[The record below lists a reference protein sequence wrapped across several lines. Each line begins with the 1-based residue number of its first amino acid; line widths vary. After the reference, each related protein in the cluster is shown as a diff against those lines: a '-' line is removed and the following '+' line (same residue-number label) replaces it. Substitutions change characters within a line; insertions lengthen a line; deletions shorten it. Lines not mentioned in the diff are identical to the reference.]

1 MAHQKKHQDEQ
12 QKLKAL
18 VRELEQELSQGN
30 TQLQAVAETQERLQ
44 QAERICH
51 ELSDENHQL
60 RVEITDW
67 QKRFA
72 ASEDYQREIGTL
84 KQQLNALQSEHNAL
98 LQSNR
103 RMEEQLDLQRGFDSS
118 SSGKDD
124 SVYLMNSQ
132 STEKIAAVLPS
143 DFTGSTHT
151 TDHKLADPAT
161 SSSKATRIR
170 RLLPSFAELRQQLAE
185 SVNLP
190 RLRFGA
196 IIAGAIGAIAVAGIS
211 IQAISTEPPRSATPA
226 LTETATAEEAAT
238 PALPRRSIA
247 PAPRVSGTFQTVRP
261 TQVFSEPTEDSALV
275 ASIAKGVRLN
285 VVDSR
290 EGWLE
295 IRSKHGRPPGFI
307 RRDEA
312 VRVSAN

>member
-1 MAHQKKHQDEQ
+1 MAHQKKHQEEQ
-12 QKLKAL
+12 RKLKAL
-18 VRELEQELSQGN
+18 VRELEHELSQGN

-60 RVEITDW
+60 REEITDW

-72 ASEDYQREIGTL
+72 ASEEYQREIGIL
-84 KQQLNALQSEHNAL
+84 KQQLHSLQSEHDAL

-103 RMEEQLDLQRGFDSS
+103 RMEEQLNLQRGLDSP

-132 STEKIAAVLPS
+132 SAEKIAAVLPS
-143 DFTGSTHT
+143 DFTGSTHAT
-151 TDHKLADPAT
+151 GQKLADPAT
-161 SSSKATRIR
+161 SSGKATRVR
-170 RLLPSFAELRQQLAE
+170 RFLPSLI
-185 SVNLP
+185 LP
-190 RLRFGA
+190 KLRFGA
-196 IIAGAIGAIAVAGIS
+196 IIASAIGAIAVAGIS
-211 IQAISTEPPRSATPA
+211 VQALRTEPPSSAAPA
-226 LTETATAEEAAT
+226 HTETATVEEPAA
-238 PALPRRSIA
+238 AASPRPSIE
-247 PAPRVSGTFQTVRP
+247 PAPRVRGTFQTVRP

>member
-1 MAHQKKHQDEQ
+1 MAHQKKHQEEQ
-12 QKLKAL
+12 RKLKAL
-18 VRELEQELSQGN
+18 VRELEHELSQGN

-60 RVEITDW
+60 REEITDW

-72 ASEDYQREIGTL
+72 ASEEYQREIGIL
-84 KQQLNALQSEHNAL
+84 KQQLDALQSEHDAL

-103 RMEEQLDLQRGFDSS
+103 RMEEQLNLQRELDSS
-118 SSGKDD
+118 SSRND
-124 SVYLMNSQ
+124 SANLLNSH
-132 STEKIAAVLPS
+132 SAEKIAAVLSS
-143 DFTGSTHT
+143 DFTGSTHAT
-151 TDHKLADPAT
+151 GQKLADPAT
-161 SSSKATRIR
+161 SSGKATRVCR
-170 RLLPSFAELRQQLAE
+170 FLPSLI
-185 SVNLP
+185 LP
-190 RLRFGA
+190 KLRFGA
-196 IIAGAIGAIAVAGIS
+196 IIASAIGAIAVAGIS
-211 IQAISTEPPRSATPA
+211 VQALRTEPPSSAAPA
-226 LTETATAEEAAT
+226 HTETATVEEPAAAASLR
-238 PALPRRSIA
+238 PSIE
-247 PAPRVSGTFQTVRP
+247 PVPRVRGTFQTVRP
-261 TQVFSEPTEDSALV
+261 TQVFSEPSEDSALV

>member
-12 QKLKAL
+12 RKLKAL
-18 VRELEQELSQGN
+18 VRELEHELSEGN

-60 RVEITDW
+60 REDITDW

-72 ASEDYQREIGTL
+72 ASEDYQREIGIL
-84 KQQLNALQSEHNAL
+84 KQQLDALQSEHDAL

-103 RMEEQLDLQRGFDSS
+103 RMEEQLNLHRGFDSS

-132 STEKIAAVLPS
+132 SAEKIAAVLPS
-143 DFTGSTHT
+143 DFTESTLAT
-151 TDHKLADPAT
+151 GHKLADPAT
-161 SSSKATRIR
+161 SPSKATRVR
-170 RLLPSFAELRQQLAE
+170 RLLPSLI
-185 SVNLP
+185 LP
-190 RLRFGA
+190 KLRFGA
-196 IIAGAIGAIAVAGIS
+196 IIASAIGALAVAGIS
-211 IQAISTEPPRSATPA
+211 VQALRTEPPSSAAPA
-226 LTETATAEEAAT
+226 HTETATVEEPAA
-238 PALPRRSIA
+238 AASPRPSIE
-247 PAPRVSGTFQTVRP
+247 PAPRVRGTFQTVRP

>member
-1 MAHQKKHQDEQ
+1 MAHQKKHQEEQ
-12 QKLKAL
+12 RKLKAL
-18 VRELEQELSQGN
+18 VRELEHELSQRD

-60 RVEITDW
+60 REEITDW

-72 ASEDYQREIGTL
+72 ATEDYQREIGIL
-84 KQQLNALQSEHNAL
+84 KQQLDALQSEHDAL

-103 RMEEQLDLQRGFDSS
+103 RMEEQLNLQRELDSS
-118 SSGKDD
+118 SSRND
-124 SVYLMNSQ
+124 SANLLNSH
-132 STEKIAAVLPS
+132 SAEKIAAVLSS
-143 DFTGSTHT
+143 DFTGSTHAT
-151 TDHKLADPAT
+151 GQKLADPAT
-161 SSSKATRIR
+161 SSGKATRVR
-170 RLLPSFAELRQQLAE
+170 RFLPSLI
-185 SVNLP
+185 LP
-190 RLRFGA
+190 KLRFGA
-196 IIAGAIGAIAVAGIS
+196 IIASAIGAIAVAGIS
-211 IQAISTEPPRSATPA
+211 VQALRTEPPSSAAPA
-226 LTETATAEEAAT
+226 HTETATVEEPAA
-238 PALPRRSIA
+238 AASPRPSIE
-247 PAPRVSGTFQTVRP
+247 PVPRVRGTFQTVSP
-261 TQVFSEPTEDSALV
+261 TQVFSEPSEDSALV

>member
-1 MAHQKKHQDEQ
+1 M
-12 QKLKAL
+12 
-18 VRELEQELSQGN
+18 RELEHELSQGN

-60 RVEITDW
+60 REEITDW

-72 ASEDYQREIGTL
+72 ASEEYQREIGIL
-84 KQQLNALQSEHNAL
+84 KQQLHALQSEHDAL

-103 RMEEQLDLQRGFDSS
+103 RMEEQLNLQRELDSS
-118 SSGKDD
+118 SSRND
-124 SVYLMNSQ
+124 SANLLNSH
-132 STEKIAAVLPS
+132 SAEKIAAVLSS
-143 DFTGSTHT
+143 DFTGSTHAT
-151 TDHKLADPAT
+151 GQKLADPAT
-161 SSSKATRIR
+161 SSGKATRVR
-170 RLLPSFAELRQQLAE
+170 RFLPSLI
-185 SVNLP
+185 LP
-190 RLRFGA
+190 KLRFGA
-196 IIAGAIGAIAVAGIS
+196 IIASAIGAIAVAGIS
-211 IQAISTEPPRSATPA
+211 VQALRTEPPSSAAPA
-226 LTETATAEEAAT
+226 HTETATVEEPAAAASLR
-238 PALPRRSIA
+238 PSIEPVA
-247 PAPRVSGTFQTVRP
+247 RVRGTFQTVRP
-261 TQVFSEPTEDSALV
+261 TQVFSEPSEDSALV

>member
-1 MAHQKKHQDEQ
+1 MAHQKKHQEEQ
-12 QKLKAL
+12 RKLKAL
-18 VRELEQELSQGN
+18 VRELEHELSQGN

-60 RVEITDW
+60 REEITDW

-72 ASEDYQREIGTL
+72 ASEEYQREIGIL
-84 KQQLNALQSEHNAL
+84 KQQLDALQSEHDAL

-103 RMEEQLDLQRGFDSS
+103 RMEEQLNLQRELDSS
-118 SSGKDD
+118 SSRND
-124 SVYLMNSQ
+124 SANLLNSH
-132 STEKIAAVLPS
+132 SAEKIAAVLSS
-143 DFTGSTHT
+143 DFTGSTHAT
-151 TDHKLADPAT
+151 GQKLADPAT
-161 SSSKATRIR
+161 SSGKATRVR
-170 RLLPSFAELRQQLAE
+170 RFLPSLI
-185 SVNLP
+185 LP
-190 RLRFGA
+190 KLRFGA
-196 IIAGAIGAIAVAGIS
+196 IIASAIGAIAVAGIS
-211 IQAISTEPPRSATPA
+211 VQALRTEPPSPA
-226 LTETATAEEAAT
+226 APAHTETATVEEPAAAASLR
-238 PALPRRSIA
+238 PSIES
-247 PAPRVSGTFQTVRP
+247 APRVRGTFQTVRP
-261 TQVFSEPTEDSALV
+261 TQVFSEPSEDSALV

>member
-1 MAHQKKHQDEQ
+1 MAHQKKHQEEQ
-12 QKLKAL
+12 RKLKAL
-18 VRELEQELSQGN
+18 VRELEHELSQGN

-60 RVEITDW
+60 REEITDW

-72 ASEDYQREIGTL
+72 ASEDYQREIGIL
-84 KQQLNALQSEHNAL
+84 KQQLDALQSEHDEL

-103 RMEEQLDLQRGFDSS
+103 RMEEQLNLQRGFDSS
-118 SSGKDD
+118 SSRKDD
-124 SVYLMNSQ
+124 SDHLMNSQ
-132 STEKIAAVLPS
+132 SAEKIAAVLPS
-143 DFTGSTHT
+143 DFTASTHAT
-151 TDHKLADPAT
+151 GHKLADPAT
-161 SSSKATRIR
+161 SSSKATRFR
-170 RLLPSFAELRQQLAE
+170 RLLPSLIHPKLRL
-185 SVNLP
+185 
-190 RLRFGA
+190 GA
-196 IIAGAIGAIAVAGIS
+196 IIASAIGAIAVAGIS
-211 IQAISTEPPRSATPA
+211 VQALRTEPPSSAAQAP
-226 LTETATAEEAAT
+226 TETATAEEAAT

-247 PAPRVSGTFQTVRP
+247 PAPRISGTFQTVRP

-307 RRDEA
+307 RKEEA
-312 VRVSAN
+312 VRISSN

>member
-1 MAHQKKHQDEQ
+1 MAYQKKHQDEQ

-18 VRELEQELSQGN
+18 VRELEHELSQGN

-60 RVEITDW
+60 REEITDW

-72 ASEDYQREIGTL
+72 TSEDYQREIGIL
-84 KQQLNALQSEHNAL
+84 KQQLDALQSEHDAL

-103 RMEEQLDLQRGFDSS
+103 RMEEQLNLQRELDSS
-118 SSGKDD
+118 SSRND
-124 SVYLMNSQ
+124 SANLLNSH
-132 STEKIAAVLPS
+132 SAEKIAAVLPS
-143 DFTGSTHT
+143 DFTGSTHAT
-151 TDHKLADPAT
+151 GHKLADPAT
-161 SSSKATRIR
+161 SSSKATMVR
-170 RLLPSFAELRQQLAE
+170 RLLPSLIH
-185 SVNLP
+185 P
-190 RLRFGA
+190 KLRFGA
-196 IIAGAIGAIAVAGIS
+196 IIASAIGAIAVAGIG
-211 IQAISTEPPRSATPA
+211 IQALRTESPSPATPA
-226 LTETATAEEAAT
+226 HTETATAEETAT

>member
-1 MAHQKKHQDEQ
+1 MAHQKKHQEEQ
-12 QKLKAL
+12 RKLKAL
-18 VRELEQELSQGN
+18 VRELEHELSQGN

-60 RVEITDW
+60 REEITDW

-72 ASEDYQREIGTL
+72 ASEEYQREIGIL
-84 KQQLNALQSEHNAL
+84 KQQLHALQSEHDAL

-103 RMEEQLDLQRGFDSS
+103 RMEEQLNLQRELDSS
-118 SSGKDD
+118 SSRND
-124 SVYLMNSQ
+124 SANLLNSH
-132 STEKIAAVLPS
+132 SAEKIAAVLSS
-143 DFTGSTHT
+143 DFTGSTHAT
-151 TDHKLADPAT
+151 GQKLADPAT
-161 SSSKATRIR
+161 SSGKATRVR
-170 RLLPSFAELRQQLAE
+170 RFLPSLI
-185 SVNLP
+185 LP
-190 RLRFGA
+190 KLRFGA
-196 IIAGAIGAIAVAGIS
+196 IIVSAIGAIAVAGIS
-211 IQAISTEPPRSATPA
+211 VQALRTEPPSSAAPA
-226 LTETATAEEAAT
+226 HTETATVEEPAAAASLRPT
-238 PALPRRSIA
+238 IEPV
-247 PAPRVSGTFQTVRP
+247 PRVRGTFQTVRP
-261 TQVFSEPTEDSALV
+261 TQVFSEPSEDSALV

>member
-1 MAHQKKHQDEQ
+1 MAHQKKHQEEQ
-12 QKLKAL
+12 RKLKAL
-18 VRELEQELSQGN
+18 VRELEHELSQGN

-60 RVEITDW
+60 REEITDW

-72 ASEDYQREIGTL
+72 ASEEYQREIGIL
-84 KQQLNALQSEHNAL
+84 KQQLDALQSEHDAL

-103 RMEEQLDLQRGFDSS
+103 RMEEQLNLQRELDSS
-118 SSGKDD
+118 SSRND
-124 SVYLMNSQ
+124 SANLLNSH
-132 STEKIAAVLPS
+132 SAEKIAAVLSS
-143 DFTGSTHT
+143 DFTGSTHAT
-151 TDHKLADPAT
+151 GQKLADPAT
-161 SSSKATRIR
+161 SSGKATRVR
-170 RLLPSFAELRQQLAE
+170 RFLPSLI
-185 SVNLP
+185 LP
-190 RLRFGA
+190 KLRFGA
-196 IIAGAIGAIAVAGIS
+196 IIASAIGAIAVAGIS
-211 IQAISTEPPRSATPA
+211 VQALRTEPPSSAAPA
-226 LTETATAEEAAT
+226 HTETATVEEPAA
-238 PALPRRSIA
+238 AASPRPSIE
-247 PAPRVSGTFQTVRP
+247 PVPRVRGTFQTVRP
-261 TQVFSEPTEDSALV
+261 TQVFSEPSEDSALV

>member
-1 MAHQKKHQDEQ
+1 MAHQKKHQEEQ
-12 QKLKAL
+12 RKLKAL
-18 VRELEQELSQGN
+18 VRELEHELSQGN

-60 RVEITDW
+60 REEITDW

-72 ASEDYQREIGTL
+72 VSEDYQREIGIL
-84 KQQLNALQSEHNAL
+84 KQQLDALQSEHDAL

-103 RMEEQLDLQRGFDSS
+103 RMEEQLNLQRGFDSS
-118 SSGKDD
+118 SSRKDD
-124 SVYLMNSQ
+124 SVDLMNSQ
-132 STEKIAAVLPS
+132 SAEQIAAVLPS
-143 DFTGSTHT
+143 DFTGSTHAT
-151 TDHKLADPAT
+151 GHKLADPAT
-161 SSSKATRIR
+161 SSSKATRVR
-170 RLLPSFAELRQQLAE
+170 RLIPSLILPK
-185 SVNLP
+185 
-190 RLRFGA
+190 LRFGA
-196 IIAGAIGAIAVAGIS
+196 IIASAIGAIAVAGIS
-211 IQAISTEPPRSATPA
+211 VQALRTEPPSSAAQAP
-226 LTETATAEEAAT
+226 TETATAEEAAT

-247 PAPRVSGTFQTVRP
+247 PAPRISGTFQTVRP

-307 RRDEA
+307 RKEEA
-312 VRVSAN
+312 VKISSN

>member
-1 MAHQKKHQDEQ
+1 MAHQKKHQEEQ
-12 QKLKAL
+12 RKLKAL
-18 VRELEQELSQGN
+18 VRDLEHELSQGN

-60 RVEITDW
+60 REEITDW

-72 ASEDYQREIGTL
+72 ASEEYQREIGIL
-84 KQQLNALQSEHNAL
+84 KQQLHALQSEHDAL

-103 RMEEQLDLQRGFDSS
+103 RMEEQLNLQRELDSS
-118 SSGKDD
+118 SSRND
-124 SVYLMNSQ
+124 SANLLNSH
-132 STEKIAAVLPS
+132 SAEKIAAVLSS
-143 DFTGSTHT
+143 DFTGSTHAT
-151 TDHKLADPAT
+151 GQKLADPAT
-161 SSSKATRIR
+161 SSGKATRVR
-170 RLLPSFAELRQQLAE
+170 RFLPSLI
-185 SVNLP
+185 LP
-190 RLRFGA
+190 KLRFGA
-196 IIAGAIGAIAVAGIS
+196 IIASAIGAIAVAGIS
-211 IQAISTEPPRSATPA
+211 VQALRTEPPSSAAPA
-226 LTETATAEEAAT
+226 HTETATVEEPAAAASLR
-238 PALPRRSIA
+238 PSIE
-247 PAPRVSGTFQTVRP
+247 PVPRVRGTFQTVRP
-261 TQVFSEPTEDSALV
+261 TQVFSEPSEDSALV

>member
-1 MAHQKKHQDEQ
+1 MAHQKKHQEEQ
-12 QKLKAL
+12 RKLKAL
-18 VRELEQELSQGN
+18 VRELEHELSEGN

-60 RVEITDW
+60 REEITDW

-72 ASEDYQREIGTL
+72 ASDEYQREIGIL
-84 KQQLNALQSEHNAL
+84 KQQLHALQSEHDAL

-103 RMEEQLDLQRGFDSS
+103 RMEEQLNLQRELDSS
-118 SSGKDD
+118 SSRND
-124 SVYLMNSQ
+124 SANLLNSH
-132 STEKIAAVLPS
+132 SAEKIAAVLSS
-143 DFTGSTHT
+143 DFTGSTHAT
-151 TDHKLADPAT
+151 GQKLADPAT
-161 SSSKATRIR
+161 SSGKATRVR
-170 RLLPSFAELRQQLAE
+170 RFLPSLI
-185 SVNLP
+185 LP
-190 RLRFGA
+190 KLRFGA
-196 IIAGAIGAIAVAGIS
+196 IIASAIGAIAVAGIS
-211 IQAISTEPPRSATPA
+211 VQALRTEPPSSAAPA
-226 LTETATAEEAAT
+226 HTETATVEEPAAAASLR
-238 PALPRRSIA
+238 PSIE
-247 PAPRVSGTFQTVRP
+247 PVPRVRGTFQTVRP
-261 TQVFSEPTEDSALV
+261 TQVFSEPSEDSALV

>member
-1 MAHQKKHQDEQ
+1 MAHQKKHQEEQ
-12 QKLKAL
+12 RKLKAL
-18 VRELEQELSQGN
+18 VRELEHELSQGN

-60 RVEITDW
+60 REEITDW

-72 ASEDYQREIGTL
+72 ASEEYQREIGIL
-84 KQQLNALQSEHNAL
+84 KQQLDALQSEHDAL

-103 RMEEQLDLQRGFDSS
+103 RMEEQLNLQRELDSS
-118 SSGKDD
+118 SSRND
-124 SVYLMNSQ
+124 SANLLNSH
-132 STEKIAAVLPS
+132 SAEKIAAVLPS
-143 DFTGSTHT
+143 DFTGSTLASG
-151 TDHKLADPAT
+151 HKLADPAT
-161 SSSKATRIR
+161 SSSKATRVR
-170 RLLPSFAELRQQLAE
+170 QLLPSLI
-185 SVNLP
+185 LP
-190 RLRFGA
+190 KLRFGA
-196 IIAGAIGAIAVAGIS
+196 IIASAIGAIAVAGIS
-211 IQAISTEPPRSATPA
+211 VQALRTEPPSSAAPA
-226 LTETATAEEAAT
+226 HTETATVEEPAAAASLRPT
-238 PALPRRSIA
+238 IEPV
-247 PAPRVSGTFQTVRP
+247 PRVRGTFQTVRP
-261 TQVFSEPTEDSALV
+261 TQVFSEPSEDSALV

>member
-12 QKLKAL
+12 RKLKAL
-18 VRELEQELSQGN
+18 VRELEHELSEGN

-60 RVEITDW
+60 REDITDW

-72 ASEDYQREIGTL
+72 ASEDYQREIGIL
-84 KQQLNALQSEHNAL
+84 KQQLDALQSEHDAL

-103 RMEEQLDLQRGFDSS
+103 RMEEELNLQRGFDSS
-118 SSGKDD
+118 SSRKDD
-124 SVYLMNSQ
+124 SYLMNSQ
-132 STEKIAAVLPS
+132 SAEKIAAVLPS
-143 DFTGSTHT
+143 DFTGSTLAT
-151 TDHKLADPAT
+151 GHKLADPAT
-161 SSSKATRIR
+161 SSSKATRVR
-170 RLLPSFAELRQQLAE
+170 RLLPSLI
-185 SVNLP
+185 LP
-190 RLRFGA
+190 KLRFGA
-196 IIAGAIGAIAVAGIS
+196 IIASAIGAIAVAGIS
-211 IQAISTEPPRSATPA
+211 VQALRTEPPSSAAPA
-226 LTETATAEEAAT
+226 HTETATVEEPAA
-238 PALPRRSIA
+238 AASPRPSIE
-247 PAPRVSGTFQTVRP
+247 PAPRVRGTFQTVRP

>member
-1 MAHQKKHQDEQ
+1 MAHQKKHQEEQ
-12 QKLKAL
+12 RKLKAL
-18 VRELEQELSQGN
+18 VLELEHELSQGN

-60 RVEITDW
+60 REEITDW

-72 ASEDYQREIGTL
+72 ASEEYQREIGIL
-84 KQQLNALQSEHNAL
+84 KQQLDALQSEHDAL

-103 RMEEQLDLQRGFDSS
+103 RMEEQLNLQRELDSS
-118 SSGKDD
+118 SSRND
-124 SVYLMNSQ
+124 SANLLNSH
-132 STEKIAAVLPS
+132 SAEKIAAVLSS
-143 DFTGSTHT
+143 DFTGSTHAT
-151 TDHKLADPAT
+151 GQKLADPAT
-161 SSSKATRIR
+161 SSGKATRVR
-170 RLLPSFAELRQQLAE
+170 RFLPSLI
-185 SVNLP
+185 LP
-190 RLRFGA
+190 KLRFGA
-196 IIAGAIGAIAVAGIS
+196 IIASAIGAIAVAGIS
-211 IQAISTEPPRSATPA
+211 VQALRTEPPSSAAPA
-226 LTETATAEEAAT
+226 HTETATVEEPAAAASLR
-238 PALPRRSIA
+238 PSIE
-247 PAPRVSGTFQTVRP
+247 PVPRVRGTFQTVRP
-261 TQVFSEPTEDSALV
+261 TQVFSEPSEDSALV

>member
-1 MAHQKKHQDEQ
+1 MAHQKKHQEEQ
-12 QKLKAL
+12 RKLKAL
-18 VRELEQELSQGN
+18 VRELEHELSQGN

-60 RVEITDW
+60 REEITDW

-72 ASEDYQREIGTL
+72 ASEEYQREIGIL
-84 KQQLNALQSEHNAL
+84 KQQLHALQSEHDAL

-103 RMEEQLDLQRGFDSS
+103 RMEEQLNLQRELDSS
-118 SSGKDD
+118 SSRND
-124 SVYLMNSQ
+124 SANLLNSH
-132 STEKIAAVLPS
+132 SAEKIAAVLSS
-143 DFTGSTHT
+143 DFTGSTHAT
-151 TDHKLADPAT
+151 GQKLADPAT
-161 SSSKATRIR
+161 SSGKATRVR
-170 RLLPSFAELRQQLAE
+170 RFLPSLI
-185 SVNLP
+185 LP
-190 RLRFGA
+190 KLRFGA
-196 IIAGAIGAIAVAGIS
+196 IIASAIGAIAVAGIS
-211 IQAISTEPPRSATPA
+211 VQALRTEPPSSAAPA
-226 LTETATAEEAAT
+226 HTETATVEEPAAAASLR
-238 PALPRRSIA
+238 PSIE
-247 PAPRVSGTFQTVRP
+247 PVPRVRGTFQTVRP
-261 TQVFSEPTEDSALV
+261 TQVFSEPSEDSALV

>member
-1 MAHQKKHQDEQ
+1 MAHQKKHQEEQ
-12 QKLKAL
+12 RKLKAL
-18 VRELEQELSQGN
+18 VRELEHELSQGN

-60 RVEITDW
+60 REEITDW

-72 ASEDYQREIGTL
+72 ASEEYQREIGIL
-84 KQQLNALQSEHNAL
+84 KQQLHALQSEHDAL

-103 RMEEQLDLQRGFDSS
+103 RMEEQLNLQRELDSS
-118 SSGKDD
+118 SSRND
-124 SVYLMNSQ
+124 SANLLNSH
-132 STEKIAAVLPS
+132 SAEKIAAVLSS
-143 DFTGSTHT
+143 DFTGSTHAT
-151 TDHKLADPAT
+151 GQKLADPAT
-161 SSSKATRIR
+161 SSGKATRVCR
-170 RLLPSFAELRQQLAE
+170 FLPSLI
-185 SVNLP
+185 LP
-190 RLRFGA
+190 KLRFGA
-196 IIAGAIGAIAVAGIS
+196 IIASAIGAIAVAGIS
-211 IQAISTEPPRSATPA
+211 VQALRTEPPSSAAPA
-226 LTETATAEEAAT
+226 HTETATVEEPAAAASLR
-238 PALPRRSIA
+238 PSIESV
-247 PAPRVSGTFQTVRP
+247 PRVRGTFQTVRP
-261 TQVFSEPTEDSALV
+261 TQVFSEPSEDSALV

>member
-12 QKLKAL
+12 RKLKAL
-18 VRELEQELSQGN
+18 VRELEHELSEGN

-60 RVEITDW
+60 REDITDW

-72 ASEDYQREIGTL
+72 ASEDYQREIGIL
-84 KQQLNALQSEHNAL
+84 KQQLDALQSEHDAL

-103 RMEEQLDLQRGFDSS
+103 RMEEQLNLQRGFDSS

-132 STEKIAAVLPS
+132 SAEKIAAVLPS
-143 DFTGSTHT
+143 DFTGSTHAT
-151 TDHKLADPAT
+151 GHKLADPAT
-161 SSSKATRIR
+161 SSSKATRVR
-170 RLLPSFAELRQQLAE
+170 RLLPSLI
-185 SVNLP
+185 LP
-190 RLRFGA
+190 KLRFGA
-196 IIAGAIGAIAVAGIS
+196 IIASAIGAIAVAGIS
-211 IQAISTEPPRSATPA
+211 VQALRTESSPRSATPA
-226 LTETATAEEAAT
+226 HTETATVEEPAT
-238 PALPRRSIA
+238 PALPQPSIA
-247 PAPRVSGTFQTVRP
+247 PAPRVRGTFQTVRP

>member
-12 QKLKAL
+12 RKLKAL
-18 VRELEQELSQGN
+18 VRELEHELSEGN

-60 RVEITDW
+60 REDITDW

-72 ASEDYQREIGTL
+72 ASEDYQREIGIL
-84 KQQLNALQSEHNAL
+84 KQQLDALQSEHDAL

-103 RMEEQLDLQRGFDSS
+103 RMEEELNLQRGFDSS
-118 SSGKDD
+118 SSRKDD
-124 SVYLMNSQ
+124 SYLMNSQ
-132 STEKIAAVLPS
+132 SAEKIAAVLPS
-143 DFTGSTHT
+143 DFTGSTLASG
-151 TDHKLADPAT
+151 HKLADPAT
-161 SSSKATRIR
+161 SSSKATRVR
-170 RLLPSFAELRQQLAE
+170 RLLPSLI
-185 SVNLP
+185 LP
-190 RLRFGA
+190 KLRFGA
-196 IIAGAIGAIAVAGIS
+196 IIASAIGAIAVAGIS
-211 IQAISTEPPRSATPA
+211 VQALRTEPPSSAAPA
-226 LTETATAEEAAT
+226 HTETATVEEPAA
-238 PALPRRSIA
+238 AASPRPSIE
-247 PAPRVSGTFQTVRP
+247 PAPRVRGTFQTVRP

>member
-1 MAHQKKHQDEQ
+1 MAHQKKHQEEQ
-12 QKLKAL
+12 RKLKAL
-18 VRELEQELSQGN
+18 VRELEHELSQGN

-60 RVEITDW
+60 REEITDW

-72 ASEDYQREIGTL
+72 ASEEYQREIGIL
-84 KQQLNALQSEHNAL
+84 KQQLHALQSEHDAL

-103 RMEEQLDLQRGFDSS
+103 RMEEQLNLQRELDSS
-118 SSGKDD
+118 SSRND
-124 SVYLMNSQ
+124 SANLLNSH
-132 STEKIAAVLPS
+132 SAEKIAAVLSS
-143 DFTGSTHT
+143 DFTGSTHAT
-151 TDHKLADPAT
+151 GQKLADPAT
-161 SSSKATRIR
+161 SSGKATRVCR
-170 RLLPSFAELRQQLAE
+170 FLPSLI
-185 SVNLP
+185 LP
-190 RLRFGA
+190 KLRFGA
-196 IIAGAIGAIAVAGIS
+196 IIASAIGAIAVAGIS
-211 IQAISTEPPRSATPA
+211 VQALRTEPPSSAAPA
-226 LTETATAEEAAT
+226 HTETATVEEPAAAASLR
-238 PALPRRSIA
+238 PSIE
-247 PAPRVSGTFQTVRP
+247 PVPRVRGTFQTVRP
-261 TQVFSEPTEDSALV
+261 TQVFSEPSEDSALV

>member
-1 MAHQKKHQDEQ
+1 MAHQKKHQEEQ
-12 QKLKAL
+12 RKLKAL
-18 VRELEQELSQGN
+18 VRELEHELSQGN

-60 RVEITDW
+60 REEITDW

-72 ASEDYQREIGTL
+72 ASEEYQREIGIL
-84 KQQLNALQSEHNAL
+84 KQQLHALQSEHDAL

-103 RMEEQLDLQRGFDSS
+103 RMEEQLNLQRELDSS
-118 SSGKDD
+118 SSRND
-124 SVYLMNSQ
+124 SANLLNSH
-132 STEKIAAVLPS
+132 SAEKIAAVLSS
-143 DFTGSTHT
+143 DFIGSTHAT
-151 TDHKLADPAT
+151 GQKLADPAT
-161 SSSKATRIR
+161 SSGKATRVR
-170 RLLPSFAELRQQLAE
+170 RFLPSLI
-185 SVNLP
+185 LP
-190 RLRFGA
+190 KLRFGA
-196 IIAGAIGAIAVAGIS
+196 IIASAIGAIAVAGIS
-211 IQAISTEPPRSATPA
+211 VQALRTEPPSSAAPA
-226 LTETATAEEAAT
+226 HTETATVEEPAAAASLR
-238 PALPRRSIA
+238 PSIES
-247 PAPRVSGTFQTVRP
+247 APRVRGTFQTVRP
-261 TQVFSEPTEDSALV
+261 TQVFSEPSEDSALV

>member
-1 MAHQKKHQDEQ
+1 MAHQKKHQEEQ

-18 VRELEQELSQGN
+18 VRELEHELSQGN

-60 RVEITDW
+60 REEITDW
-67 QKRFA
+67 QKRCA
-72 ASEDYQREIGTL
+72 ASEEYQREIGIL
-84 KQQLNALQSEHNAL
+84 KQQLDALQSEHDAL

-103 RMEEQLDLQRGFDSS
+103 RMEEQLNLQRGFDSS

-132 STEKIAAVLPS
+132 SAEKIAAVLPS
-143 DFTGSTHT
+143 DFTGPTHAT
-151 TDHKLADPAT
+151 GQKLADPAT
-161 SSSKATRIR
+161 SSGKATRVR
-170 RLLPSFAELRQQLAE
+170 RFLPSLI
-185 SVNLP
+185 LP
-190 RLRFGA
+190 KLRFGA
-196 IIAGAIGAIAVAGIS
+196 IIVSAIGAIAVAVIS
-211 IQAISTEPPRSATPA
+211 VQALRTEPPSTAAPA
-226 LTETATAEEAAT
+226 HTETATVEEPAA
-238 PALPRRSIA
+238 AASPRPSIE
-247 PAPRVSGTFQTVRP
+247 PVPRVRGTFQTVRP
-261 TQVFSEPTEDSALV
+261 TQVFSEPSEDSALV

>member
-1 MAHQKKHQDEQ
+1 MAHQKKHQEEQ
-12 QKLKAL
+12 RKLKAL
-18 VRELEQELSQGN
+18 VRELEHELSQGN

-60 RVEITDW
+60 REEITDW

-72 ASEDYQREIGTL
+72 ASEEYQREIGIL
-84 KQQLNALQSEHNAL
+84 KQQLDALQSEHDAL

-103 RMEEQLDLQRGFDSS
+103 RMEEQLNLQRELDSS
-118 SSGKDD
+118 SSRND
-124 SVYLMNSQ
+124 SANLLNSH
-132 STEKIAAVLPS
+132 SAEKIAAVLSS
-143 DFTGSTHT
+143 DFTGSTHAT
-151 TDHKLADPAT
+151 GQKLADPAT
-161 SSSKATRIR
+161 SSGKATRVCR
-170 RLLPSFAELRQQLAE
+170 FLPSLI
-185 SVNLP
+185 LP
-190 RLRFGA
+190 KLRFGA
-196 IIAGAIGAIAVAGIS
+196 IIASAIGAIAVAGIS
-211 IQAISTEPPRSATPA
+211 VQALRTEPPSSAAPA
-226 LTETATAEEAAT
+226 HTETATVEEPAAAASLRPT
-238 PALPRRSIA
+238 IEPV
-247 PAPRVSGTFQTVRP
+247 PRVRGTFQTVRP
-261 TQVFSEPTEDSALV
+261 TQVFSEPSEDSALV

>member
-1 MAHQKKHQDEQ
+1 MTRQMKHQSEQ
-12 QKLKAL
+12 RKLKAL
-18 VRELEQELSQGN
+18 VRELEHELSQGN

-60 RVEITDW
+60 RETITDW

-72 ASEDYQREIGTL
+72 ASEDYQREIAIL
-84 KQQLNALQSEHNAL
+84 KQQLDALQSEHAVL

-103 RMEEQLDLQRGFDSS
+103 RMEEQLNLQRELDTLSS
-118 SSGKDD
+118 RRD
-124 SVYLMNSQ
+124 LMNSQ
-132 STEKIAAVLPS
+132 SAENIAAVLPA
-143 DFTGSTHT
+143 DCTESTHAT
-151 TDHKLADPAT
+151 GHKLTDPAT
-161 SSSKATRIR
+161 SPSKATTVR
-170 RLLPSFAELRQQLAE
+170 RLLPSLI
-185 SVNLP
+185 LP
-190 RLRFGA
+190 RWRIGA
-196 IIAGAIGAIAVAGIS
+196 IFASSILAIAVAGMS
-211 IQAISTEPPRSATPA
+211 IQALRNESPSSTTPA
-226 LTETATAEEAAT
+226 QTDTATAEEVAT
-238 PALPRRSIA
+238 PALPRPSIA
-247 PAPRVSGTFQTVRP
+247 PAPRVRGTFQTVRP
-261 TQVFSEPTEDSALV
+261 THVFSEPTEDSALV
-275 ASIAKGVRLN
+275 ASIDKGVRLN

>member
-1 MAHQKKHQDEQ
+1 MAHQKKHQEEQ
-12 QKLKAL
+12 RKLKAL
-18 VRELEQELSQGN
+18 VRELEHELSQGN

-60 RVEITDW
+60 REEITDW

-72 ASEDYQREIGTL
+72 ASEEYQREIGIL
-84 KQQLNALQSEHNAL
+84 KQQLHALQSEHDAL

-103 RMEEQLDLQRGFDSS
+103 RMEEQLNLQRELDSS
-118 SSGKDD
+118 SSRND
-124 SVYLMNSQ
+124 SANLLNSH
-132 STEKIAAVLPS
+132 SAEKIAAVLSS
-143 DFTGSTHT
+143 DFTGSTHAT
-151 TDHKLADPAT
+151 GQKLADPAT
-161 SSSKATRIR
+161 SSGKATRVR
-170 RLLPSFAELRQQLAE
+170 RFLPSLI
-185 SVNLP
+185 LP
-190 RLRFGA
+190 KLRFGA
-196 IIAGAIGAIAVAGIS
+196 IIASAIGAIAVAGIS
-211 IQAISTEPPRSATPA
+211 VQALRTEPPSSAAPA
-226 LTETATAEEAAT
+226 HTETATVEEPAAAASLR
-238 PALPRRSIA
+238 PSIESV
-247 PAPRVSGTFQTVRP
+247 PRVRGTFQTVRP
-261 TQVFSEPTEDSALV
+261 TQVFSEPSEDSALV

>member
-1 MAHQKKHQDEQ
+1 MAHQKKHQEEQ
-12 QKLKAL
+12 RKLKAL
-18 VRELEQELSQGN
+18 VRELEHELSQGD

-60 RVEITDW
+60 REEITDW

-72 ASEDYQREIGTL
+72 ASEEYQREIGIL
-84 KQQLNALQSEHNAL
+84 KQQLDALQSEHDAL

-103 RMEEQLDLQRGFDSS
+103 RMEEQLNLQRELDSS
-118 SSGKDD
+118 SSRND
-124 SVYLMNSQ
+124 SANLLNSH
-132 STEKIAAVLPS
+132 SAEKIAAVLSS
-143 DFTGSTHT
+143 DFTGSTHAT
-151 TDHKLADPAT
+151 GQKLADPAT
-161 SSSKATRIR
+161 SSGKATRVCR
-170 RLLPSFAELRQQLAE
+170 FLPSLI
-185 SVNLP
+185 LP
-190 RLRFGA
+190 KLRFGA
-196 IIAGAIGAIAVAGIS
+196 IIASAIGAIAVAGIS
-211 IQAISTEPPRSATPA
+211 VQALRTEPPSSAAPA
-226 LTETATAEEAAT
+226 HTETATVEEPAA
-238 PALPRRSIA
+238 AASPRPSIESV
-247 PAPRVSGTFQTVRP
+247 PRVRGTFQTVRP
-261 TQVFSEPTEDSALV
+261 TQVFSEPSEDSALV

>member
-1 MAHQKKHQDEQ
+1 MAHQKKHQEEQ
-12 QKLKAL
+12 RKLKAL
-18 VRELEQELSQGN
+18 VRELEHELSQGN

-60 RVEITDW
+60 REEITDW

-72 ASEDYQREIGTL
+72 ASEEYQREIGIL
-84 KQQLNALQSEHNAL
+84 KQQLDALQSEHDAL

-103 RMEEQLDLQRGFDSS
+103 RMEEQLNLQRELDSS
-118 SSGKDD
+118 SSRND
-124 SVYLMNSQ
+124 SANLLNSH
-132 STEKIAAVLPS
+132 SAEKIAAVLPS
-143 DFTGSTHT
+143 DFTGSIHATGQ
-151 TDHKLADPAT
+151 KLADPAT
-161 SSSKATRIR
+161 SSSNATRVCR
-170 RLLPSFAELRQQLAE
+170 FLPSLI
-185 SVNLP
+185 LP
-190 RLRFGA
+190 KLRFGA
-196 IIAGAIGAIAVAGIS
+196 IIASAIGAIAVAGIS
-211 IQAISTEPPRSATPA
+211 VQALRTEPPSSAAPA
-226 LTETATAEEAAT
+226 HTETATVEEPAA
-238 PALPRRSIA
+238 AASPRPSIE
-247 PAPRVSGTFQTVRP
+247 PVPRVRGTFQTVRP
-261 TQVFSEPTEDSALV
+261 TQVFSEPSEDSALV

>member
-1 MAHQKKHQDEQ
+1 MAHQKKHQEEQ
-12 QKLKAL
+12 RKLKAL
-18 VRELEQELSQGN
+18 VRELEHELSQGN

-60 RVEITDW
+60 REEITDW

-72 ASEDYQREIGTL
+72 ASEEYQREIGIL
-84 KQQLNALQSEHNAL
+84 KQQLDALQSEHDAL

-103 RMEEQLDLQRGFDSS
+103 RMEEQLNLQRELDSS
-118 SSGKDD
+118 SSRND
-124 SVYLMNSQ
+124 SANLLNSH
-132 STEKIAAVLPS
+132 SAEKIAAVLSS
-143 DFTGSTHT
+143 DFTGSTHAT
-151 TDHKLADPAT
+151 GQKLADPAT
-161 SSSKATRIR
+161 SSSKATRVCR
-170 RLLPSFAELRQQLAE
+170 FLPSLI
-185 SVNLP
+185 LP
-190 RLRFGA
+190 KLRFGA
-196 IIAGAIGAIAVAGIS
+196 IIASAIGAIAVAGIS
-211 IQAISTEPPRSATPA
+211 VQALRTEPPSSAAPA
-226 LTETATAEEAAT
+226 HTETATVEEPAA
-238 PALPRRSIA
+238 AASPRPSIESV
-247 PAPRVSGTFQTVRP
+247 PRVRGTFQTVRP
-261 TQVFSEPTEDSALV
+261 TQVFSEPSEDSALV

>member
-1 MAHQKKHQDEQ
+1 
-12 QKLKAL
+12 
-18 VRELEQELSQGN
+18 LEHELSQGD

-60 RVEITDW
+60 REEITDW

-72 ASEDYQREIGTL
+72 ASEEYQREIGIL
-84 KQQLNALQSEHNAL
+84 KQQLDALQSEHDGL

-103 RMEEQLDLQRGFDSS
+103 RMEEQLNLQRELDSS
-118 SSGKDD
+118 SSRND
-124 SVYLMNSQ
+124 SANLLNSH
-132 STEKIAAVLPS
+132 SAEKIAAVLSS
-143 DFTGSTHT
+143 DFTGSTHAT
-151 TDHKLADPAT
+151 GQKLADPAT
-161 SSSKATRIR
+161 SSGKATSVR
-170 RLLPSFAELRQQLAE
+170 RLLPSLI
-185 SVNLP
+185 LP
-190 RLRFGA
+190 KLRFGA
-196 IIAGAIGAIAVAGIS
+196 IIVSAIGAIAVAGIS
-211 IQAISTEPPRSATPA
+211 VQALRTEPPSSAAPA
-226 LTETATAEEAAT
+226 RTETATVEEPAA
-238 PALPRRSIA
+238 AAAASPRPSIE
-247 PAPRVSGTFQTVRP
+247 PVPRVRGTFQTVRP
-261 TQVFSEPTEDSALV
+261 TQVFSEPSEDSALV

-312 VRVSAN
+312 VRVSANNASD

>member
-1 MAHQKKHQDEQ
+1 MAHQKKHQEEQ
-12 QKLKAL
+12 RKLKAL
-18 VRELEQELSQGN
+18 VRELEHELSQGN

-60 RVEITDW
+60 REEITDW

-72 ASEDYQREIGTL
+72 ASEEYQREIGIL
-84 KQQLNALQSEHNAL
+84 KQQLHALQSEHDAL

-103 RMEEQLDLQRGFDSS
+103 RMEEQLNLQRELDSS
-118 SSGKDD
+118 SSRND
-124 SVYLMNSQ
+124 SANLLNSH
-132 STEKIAAVLPS
+132 SAEKIAAVLSS
-143 DFTGSTHT
+143 DFTGSTHAT
-151 TDHKLADPAT
+151 GQKLADPAT
-161 SSSKATRIR
+161 SSGKATRVR
-170 RLLPSFAELRQQLAE
+170 RFLPSLI
-185 SVNLP
+185 LP
-190 RLRFGA
+190 KLRFGA
-196 IIAGAIGAIAVAGIS
+196 IIASAIGAIAVAGIS
-211 IQAISTEPPRSATPA
+211 VQALRTEPPSSAAPA
-226 LTETATAEEAAT
+226 HTETATVEEPAAAASLR
-238 PALPRRSIA
+238 PSIESV
-247 PAPRVSGTFQTVRP
+247 PRVRGTFQTVRP

>member
-12 QKLKAL
+12 RKLKAL
-18 VRELEQELSQGN
+18 VRELEHELSEGN

-60 RVEITDW
+60 REDITDW

-72 ASEDYQREIGTL
+72 ASEDYQREIGIL
-84 KQQLNALQSEHNAL
+84 KQQLDALQSEHDAL

-103 RMEEQLDLQRGFDSS
+103 RMEEELNLQGGFDSS
-118 SSGKDD
+118 SSRKDD
-124 SVYLMNSQ
+124 SYLMNSQ
-132 STEKIAAVLPS
+132 SAEKIAAVLPS
-143 DFTGSTHT
+143 DFTGSTHAT
-151 TDHKLADPAT
+151 GHKLADPAT
-161 SSSKATRIR
+161 SSSKATRVR
-170 RLLPSFAELRQQLAE
+170 RLLPSLI
-185 SVNLP
+185 VP
-190 RLRFGA
+190 KLRFGA
-196 IIAGAIGAIAVAGIS
+196 IIASAIGAIAVAGIS
-211 IQAISTEPPRSATPA
+211 VQALRTEPPSSAAPA
-226 LTETATAEEAAT
+226 HTETATVEEPAA
-238 PALPRRSIA
+238 AASPRPSIE
-247 PAPRVSGTFQTVRP
+247 PAPRVRGTFQTVRP